1 MDNKEKYAGLIS
13 RSPLFSLDKEKD
25 ANAYAREAF
34 KMVEYLY
41 CYLMTTNR
49 ERYEEYALEITQTAN
64 RCINNYRPECG
75 DFLVYFLSAM
85 KLEYRRAY
93 AKDAARQMRGGM
105 HVADEDERNLQKL
118 CRYMQSKGIEQP
130 DAKQLQVM
138 TAVLGMSEERISDL
152 LALKRET
159 VVVSEYTSNDDG
171 EEISLFDTIASD
183 DGIDTVD
190 DMDAAN
196 ELLLRIDAQYRQL
209 QERSKPVVAAILTL
223 RVCKVIANCGLNVQE
238 YSFIDGDIIKEYIMT
253 GNLPTQREIADKLGK
268 NEASISRTVNEFLK
282 KANTIECGR

>member
-25 ANAYAREAF
+25 ATAYAREAL

-41 CYLMTTNR
+41 CYLMATNR

-64 RCINNYRPECG
+64 RCISNYRRECG

-118 CRYMQSKGIEQP
+118 CRYMHSKGIEQP
-130 DAKQLQVM
+130 DAEQLQVM
-138 TAVLGMSEERISDL
+138 TAVLDMSEERILDL

-159 VVVSEYTSNDDG
+159 VVVPEYTSNDDG

-183 DGIDTVD
+183 DGIDTVGD
-190 DMDAAN
+190 TDAAY
-196 ELLLRIDAQYRQL
+196 ELLLRIDAQYQQL
-209 QERSKPVVAAILTL
+209 QERSKPVVSEIMTL
-223 RVCKVIANCGLNVQE
+223 RVCKTIVNCGLNITA
-238 YSFIDGDIIKEYIMT
+238 YSFVNGDMIKEYIMT
-253 GNLPTQREIADKLGK
+253 GKLPTQREIAKKLGK
-268 NEASISRTVNEFLK
+268 DEASISRTIKEFLSK
-282 KANTIECGR
+282 VKY